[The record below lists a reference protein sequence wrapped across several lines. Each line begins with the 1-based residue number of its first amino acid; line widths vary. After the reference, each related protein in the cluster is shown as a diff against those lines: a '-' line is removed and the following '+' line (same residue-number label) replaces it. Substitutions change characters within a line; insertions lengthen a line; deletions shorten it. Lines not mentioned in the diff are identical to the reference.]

1 MSYWI
6 LTISCV
12 NVQDKQNTGEYLLQI
27 RNFDEI
33 LADILEA
40 KDQELNTANVTEWN
54 QLSLDENDHKFFYEF
69 NKVVNDEI
77 IPNADDEHK
86 PPSQDG
92 SNTEQTPETLNSY
105 VDTEVAMPMGLYS
118 EFFTPR

>member
-1 MSYWI
+1 M
-6 LTISCV
+6 
-12 NVQDKQNTGEYLLQI
+12 
-27 RNFDEI
+27 
-33 LADILEA
+33 
-40 KDQELNTANVTEWN
+40 
-54 QLSLDENDHKFFYEF
+54 
-69 NKVVNDEI
+69 VNDEI

-118 EFFTPR
+118 EFFHTKVKERAVDRDAKPIRVETCNPVTNTRQY